1 MRGASILGVGMTL
14 FGRHAER
21 THTDLARAAAAA
33 AMTDAGIRPGDLGMA
48 IYANVIQGYFA
59 QEMSIPGEYALRPLG
74 VEGVRVMHV
83 EAACASSTIGLH
95 VAIDYVRA
103 GLADVALVVGVE
115 KLYSPDR
122 AKRFAVFQQPR
133 DAEEARAYLDR
144 TRGMLVP
151 APAGAE
157 GPGPNIMMDAYAA
170 QARLHMATYGTRPRQ
185 IAAVAAKNHVHSVH
199 NPLAQYRN
207 AMSIEEVLA
216 APPVAWPLTVPMCAP
231 ISDGA
236 AAAIVCADEIVQR
249 YPGAR
254 PVRVLAAESQSGRDR
269 APDDYEHHVSRL
281 TAARAY
287 ENAGIGPDDVD
298 VAEVHD
304 ASSSGEIVQCEALG
318 LCAPG
323 RGGWCAERG
332 ELSVGG
338 RIPVNVSGGLVSK
351 GHPLGATGLGQI
363 HELVLQLRGDA
374 GPRQV
379 EGARIALAEN
389 SGGFYGVEDGLSA
402 ITILR
407 RD

>member
-1 MRGASILGVGMTL
+1 MTL

-21 THTDLARAAAAA
+21 THTELTREAVTAALA
-33 AMTDAGIRPGDLGMA
+33 DAGVQPHDVGMA
-48 IYANVIQGYFA
+48 IYANVIQGFFA

-74 VEGVRVMHV
+74 IEGVRVMHV

-95 VAIDYVRA
+95 VAVDYVRA
-103 GLADVALVVGVE
+103 GLADVVLVVGVE
-115 KLYSPDR
+115 KLYSSDR

-133 DAEEARAYLDR
+133 DAEEARAYLER

-170 QARLHMATYGTRPRQ
+170 QARLHMATYGTTPRQ
-185 IAAVAAKNHVHSVH
+185 IAAVAAKNHAHSVH

-236 AAAIVCADEIVQR
+236 AAAIVCADDIVQHFPR
-249 YPGAR
+249 GR
-254 PVRVLAAESQSGRDR
+254 PVRVLAVESQSGRDR
-269 APDDYEHHVSRL
+269 APDAYEHHVSRL

-287 ENAGIGPDDVD
+287 EKAGVGPDDID

-323 RGGWCAERG
+323 RGGWCAEQG
-332 ELSVGG
+332 ETSLGG

-363 HELVLQLRGDA
+363 HEVVLQLRGDA

-379 EGARIALAEN
+379 KGARIALAEN